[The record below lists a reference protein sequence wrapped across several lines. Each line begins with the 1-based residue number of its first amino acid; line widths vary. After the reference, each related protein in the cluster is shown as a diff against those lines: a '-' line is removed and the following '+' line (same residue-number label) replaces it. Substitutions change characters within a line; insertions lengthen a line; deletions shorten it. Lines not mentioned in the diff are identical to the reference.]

1 MSSRTSFSNGEAGE
15 IVGVPASSI
24 EQWCRAGLLRPQ
36 QHGRGRGHHRRFD
49 SDDLVLMLIA
59 RELTRAGLSLPQLQQ
74 AFTVLRTKLEAT
86 RSAWRSAALFRDY
99 SETIKLLART
109 FGRGNTYDVW
119 LREATA
125 QLSHMERFAKARL
138 SRTSAHDAASQRD
151 GGELELLVAMSRLPP
166 SGVTLKP

>member
-109 FGRGNTYDVW
+109 FGRGNTDDVW
-119 LREATA
+119 
-125 QLSHMERFAKARL
+125 FAKRPRS
-138 SRTSAHDAASQRD
+138 SRTWSALRRHACPEHRRTMPPAS
-151 GGELELLVAMSRLPP
+151 GMGANWSC
-166 SGVTLKP
+166 S